1 MVTMPIPQDVNAPA
15 LNSTKNY
22 HADPAVMTVSVALML
37 LASTAC
43 VKIALSGVPSS
54 LIVSLK
60 ADRLC
65 LRRLFPIPE
74 LCKVLGSEL
83 LILCA

>member
-1 MVTMPIPQDVNAPA
+1 
-15 LNSTKNY
+15 
-22 HADPAVMTVSVALML
+22 ML